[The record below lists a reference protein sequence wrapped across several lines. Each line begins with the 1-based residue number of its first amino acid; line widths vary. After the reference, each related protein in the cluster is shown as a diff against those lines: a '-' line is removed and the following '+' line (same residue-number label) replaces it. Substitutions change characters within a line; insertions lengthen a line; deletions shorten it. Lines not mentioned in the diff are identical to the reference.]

1 LSEIYSIMENAVAIS
16 QYELERGKP
25 MPSLNHGSVQTNLVI
40 ELAPF
45 RKKYRIATELS
56 LDLDDWESVPDICI
70 YPFIPL
76 DTKNDVVTMMKPPLC
91 AVEIISPSQ
100 SLTTLVAKANAYFK
114 HGVQSCW
121 LVLLGLDNI
130 YVYTDPDNYDI
141 FKANETLHDT
151 KLDISF
157 PLTEVFK

>member
-1 LSEIYSIMENAVAIS
+1 MENAVVLS
-16 QYELERGKP
+16 PYELERGKP
-25 MPSLNHGSVQTNLVI
+25 IPSLNHGSVQTNLVI

-56 LDLDDWESVPDICI
+56 LDLNDWESVPDICI
-70 YPFIPL
+70 YPFMPI
-76 DTKNDVVTMMKPPLC
+76 DTKNDVVTMNKPPLC
-91 AVEIISPSQ
+91 AIEIISPSQ
-100 SLTTLVAKANAYFK
+100 SLTTLVNKANEYFK

-130 YVYTDPDNYDI
+130 YVYSDADHYEI
-141 FKANETLHDT
+141 FKANETLHDK

-157 PLTEVFK
+157 PLVDVFK